1 MPTLVR
7 FGAGNLTPPI
17 AFRDRVVMCRV
28 GRAAVDKAE
37 EYRRLAANCVSMAE
51 RVTNHQFKASL
62 VDMAGAWLRLAEQ
75 AEKNS
80 RTDLVYETPPRPSA
94 QVVQQQQQQQQ

>member
-1 MPTLVR
+1 MLSSR
-7 FGAGNLTPPI
+7 G
-17 AFRDRVVMCRV
+17 
-28 GRAAVDKAE
+28 GRSLMDKAD

-51 RVTNHQFKASL
+51 RVTDHQFKASL

-94 QVVQQQQQQQQ
+94 QVVQQQQQQQQQQQPEPKSDE

>member
-1 MPTLVR
+1 M
-7 FGAGNLTPPI
+7 
-17 AFRDRVVMCRV
+17 
-28 GRAAVDKAE
+28 DKAD

-51 RVTNHQFKASL
+51 RVTDHQFKASL

-94 QVVQQQQQQQQ
+94 QVVQQQQQQQQQQQPEPKSDE